1 MQYRKRNRLKDFD
14 YSQGYWY
21 FVTISVKDMKSYLGK
36 IVNEKMMLNQYG
48 QIVEKKLDW
57 LMNQYFY
64 VEIDSSIV
72 MPNHIHA
79 IIIIDPTNVGLKHKV
94 TWHL

>member
-36 IVNEKMMLNQYG
+36 IVNEK
-48 QIVEKKLDW
+48 
-57 LMNQYFY
+57 
-64 VEIDSSIV
+64 
-72 MPNHIHA
+72 
-79 IIIIDPTNVGLKHKV
+79 
-94 TWHL
+94 